1 MPTFKRRSNHFTG
14 EGTAIRTFKQA
25 GECSG
30 RGTRKREAGVQSQP
44 GWPPMLSRIRQR
56 PVSVTGDLQT
66 GTKDAESR
74 PPRAEW
80 KGSGLGIPSTLKSF
94 LTLETELPQFNQ
106 AFLRP
111 GATGSVPAPPDIS
124 Q

>member
-1 MPTFKRRSNHFTG
+1 MFRPRDKE
-14 EGTAIRTFKQA
+14 EG
-25 GECSG
+25 
-30 RGTRKREAGVQSQP
+30 
-44 GWPPMLSRIRQR
+44 GWGPESARLAAMLSRIRQR